1 MTLGKKID
9 RLRLHFYYLPNH
21 IISYIFLAEN
31 IKVSITTIPEYSFSK
46 NLRIYNQIHYVSLN
60 QLPDISDTYNMI
72 LGTFDIDLVITYM

>member
-1 MTLGKKID
+1 MEKKKK

-31 IKVSITTIPEYSFSK
+31 VKVSITTIPEYSVSEK
-46 NLRIYNQIHYVSLN
+46 LRLYNQIHYVRLN
-60 QLPDISDTYNMI
+60 QIPVSDDPRDLI